1 MKNNTNNTKSTRN
14 VKNVNN
20 ANNEKNTKNTWRT
33 LIIAIYLIFCIA
45 PFGGILKKTRNQQ
58 LALPN
63 VRSSGLLANTVL
75 LGSAV
80 AILCL
85 IFGFLAAVGIHNG
98 KLRCS
103 PLRWWFLLLAP
114 VPQYIY
120 ALSWMNMIRLVGM
133 LQPVLLRM
141 QLAGFLPCV
150 VAEMLGFLPLCTG
163 LALLGLEQLDSKL
176 VEAGLICQSSDR
188 VLYRI
193 CLPLLLPWLL
203 AGAGCVFVLSASDFS
218 IPWLFQYNVYAME
231 LFSDFSTAGKAANSF
246 WFSIPLIILS
256 LLAVCLSQSGLR

>member
-193 CLPLLLPWLL
+193 CLPLLLPGYWPEPDVYLCSPPL
-203 AGAGCVFVLSASDFS
+203 TFPFLGCFS
-218 IPWLFQYNVYAME
+218 ITFMQWSYSQIFQ
-231 LFSDFSTAGKAANSF
+231 LRGKAANSF
-246 WFSIPLIILS
+246 GFLYH
-256 LLAVCLSQSGLR
+256 